1 MYIWRWWLG
10 FGCWPCWIM
19 FTYSKMEV
27 IPKHLF
33 DCCSVNSFT
42 AGLSNSSD
50 INILFYSASWSKL
63 SLPWGKFNEYFI
75 ILFCNSWCDSVF
87 KWYLLS
93 LHFVLY
99 IVVGENFL
107 SYYVS
112 RFLAMHYNLVLVL
125 YIQGSKLATLPR
137 PDSAVEVLLIGE
149 LLLL

>member
-93 LHFVLY
+93 LHFVFSFCYSCSAMNWLPWWTY
-99 IVVGENFL
+99 CIGFPNLL
-107 SYYVS
+107 SLCTRWDQLFQS
-112 RFLAMHYNLVLVL
+112 HC
-125 YIQGSKLATLPR
+125 QGYWHVYLERGDTFW
-137 PDSAVEVLLIGE
+137 
-149 LLLL
+149 